1 MLIVCP
7 ACASSYNIDD
17 AKIGVSGRTVRCAS
31 CRHSFFVSL
40 PKPDEMFEAE
50 SLRGA
55 ADDFTAAMAS
65 EVSAEQA
72 ADRVAMMPETSPG
85 REPAQAAEA
94 DKASS
99 PESTSDSHV
108 PISDVASRGPQFDA
122 MASRE
127 FMPEPKPVVQ
137 GKLMRLVSMVIAPI
151 RLIPPSLAS
160 AAFAVLLTGGL
171 IVERVDV
178 VRLFPET
185 ARLYA
190 AVGYTV
196 NLRGL
201 TFRNIVTELVQE
213 GEARVLVIEGDIAN
227 AEERTISVP
236 LISVSVQGEDGAQLY
251 TWTSEPQRPKLAAG
265 DLMRFRARLVSPP
278 PQGKNVLVRFAGRE
292 SNNAPPAV
300 KHVEPEMPP
309 QPTRGNVKEFR

>member
-17 AKIGVSGRTVRCAS
+17 AKIGVAGRTVRCAS
-31 CRHSFFVSL
+31 CRHSFFVAL
-40 PKPDEMFEAE
+40 PRPDEMFASE

-55 ADDFTAAMAS
+55 ADDFSAAVAS
-65 EVSAEQA
+65 EVSGNQA
-72 ADRVAMMPETSPG
+72 AARTSVVETSFSN
-85 REPAQAAEA
+85 EPEQAAEA
-94 DKASS
+94 KTQSS
-99 PESTSDSHV
+99 LEATAGSPA
-108 PISDVASRGPQFDA
+108 PAGLAASRGPQLDA

-137 GKLMRLVSMVIAPI
+137 GKLMRLVSMIIAPL

-160 AAFAVLLTGGL
+160 AAFAIFLTGGL

-236 LISVSVQGEDGAQLY
+236 LISLSVQGDDGAQLY

-292 SNNAPPAV
+292 ASVAPRPA
-300 KHVEPEMPP
+300 KTVEPEVPA